1 MSKIKLYPLKFTPIL
16 KPTIWGGNKL
26 ATELQKPS
34 LENELIGESWEI
46 SGVKDNISVVA
57 DGELKG
63 RSLAELIRSYKADL
77 LGNKV
82 YAEFGEEFPLLIKF
96 IDANQDLSIQVHPDD
111 KLAKQRHDSFGK
123 TEMWYV
129 LDADKNATLI
139 SGFNRATNKEEYLE
153 YFNSGRLLELLNREE
168 VKKDDVY
175 FLPAGRV
182 HTIGEGLLIAE
193 IQQTSDITYRIY
205 DFDRTDKDGN
215 HRQLHTEEAL
225 DAIDYNFYHDYRASF
240 SKEGEESQLASCKY
254 FVVNRL
260 QLKGDTDRSYHS
272 IDSFK
277 ILMFLN
283 GAGTIK
289 YDGCSVSYVIGD
301 TYLIPA
307 NIDEISLI
315 PESESKILEVY
326 LPS

>member
-1 MSKIKLYPLKFTPIL
+1 LSTRKLYPLKFNPIL

-26 ATELQKPS
+26 ATVLQKPS
-34 LENELIGESWEI
+34 PDNELIGESWEI
-46 SGVKDNISVVA
+46 SGVKDNISVVVN
-57 DGELKG
+57 GELEG
-63 RSLAELIRSYKADL
+63 MGLSELIRNYKADL
-77 LGNKV
+77 LGEKV

-111 KLAKQRHDSFGK
+111 KLAKQRHNSFGK

-129 LDADKNATLI
+129 LDSDNEATLI
-139 SGFNRATNKEEYLE
+139 SGFNKATNKEEYLE

-168 VKKDDVY
+168 DKKDDVY

-182 HTIGEGLLIAE
+182 HTIGKGLLIAE

-215 HRQLHTEEAL
+215 SRQLHTEEAL
-225 DAIDYNFYHDYRASF
+225 DAIDYNFYNDYRTSY
-240 SKEGEESQLASCKY
+240 SKKGEESLLASCKY

-260 QLKGDTDRSYHS
+260 QISGETDRSYRT

-277 ILMFLN
+277 ILMFLD
-283 GAGTIK
+283 GTGTIK
-289 YDGCSVSYVIGD
+289 YADGSIPYVKGD

-307 NIDEISLI
+307 DIDEISLM